1 MLQCRCLWCPV
12 QHVSDYYIH
21 SPRIRVCELD
31 AGRLHPGSST
41 AYGRESW
48 IRPSL
53 IGWLPNEK
61 KWTLKWKKSQIS
73 RNSIGAGSFFLRTPP
88 QLFMGEILYTNQDP
102 TQIQPISSS
111 RKPQLCW
118 SLCQSALALRI
129 QHPSRFPRA
138 SSQSP
143 SLLGVHSLSLRIKLE
158 GAEGGPSSYGKK
170 TIPIHDMKA
179 TLLANEALSSKTW
192 IIKAYRYNVFNMS
205 SNHSNHSMYHDDGWI
220 GFSQHIW
227 TSKITTVIFCFH
239 CWMLQLHPSWP
250 QQHGQ

>member
-88 QLFMGEILYTNQDP
+88 QLFMGKYSTLIRIRHKSNQSRHP
-102 TQIQPISSS
+102 ESLNFAGLSARVPWRFASNIQAGSQELAVNHLRCSVSIVFHWGSNW
-111 RKPQLCW
+111 KELKVAPQ
-118 SLCQSALALRI
+118 AT
-129 QHPSRFPRA
+129 
-138 SSQSP
+138 
-143 SLLGVHSLSLRIKLE
+143 
-158 GAEGGPSSYGKK
+158 GK
-170 TIPIHDMKA
+170 
-179 TLLANEALSSKTW
+179 
-192 IIKAYRYNVFNMS
+192 
-205 SNHSNHSMYHDDGWI
+205 NHS
-220 GFSQHIW
+220 
-227 TSKITTVIFCFH
+227 
-239 CWMLQLHPSWP
+239 HPRHESHP
-250 QQHGQ
+250 PC